1 MEHHTWS
8 GRIDYIHDEV
18 GERGREFFTVTTH
31 QDGRRVIRARCE
43 IDDSEILRDVTYAM
57 EGFTPEEAYIRVVI
71 KGQLKGSAWFT
82 FADGQSNCEALMTD
96 AGRVSQTVKTDGWG
110 SGFIAHPVL
119 CDCFLASLH
128 HEADATQIQW
138 ITGVLTSS
146 HSPDGS
152 TGPMLGQMELGMEL
166 IGDEEIT
173 VPAGTFMT
181 RHYRYHLDHRGQA
194 PAELWVMPGSN
205 QLVKIYWSVL
215 KSSYVLAELNGDP
228 R

>member
-1 MEHHTWS
+1 MEQHTWS
-8 GRIDYIHDEV
+8 GRIDYIHDEL

-43 IDDSEILRDVTYAM
+43 MDDTEILRDVTYSM
-57 EGFTPEEAYIRVVI
+57 EGFTPEEAYLRIVI
-71 KGQLKGSAWFT
+71 KGQLMGSGWIT
-82 FADGQSNCEALMTD
+82 FEDGAAHCESIMKD
-96 AGRVSQTVKTDGWG
+96 AGRVSQTVKTEGRATSFG
-110 SGFIAHPVL
+110 AHPVL
-119 CDCFLASLH
+119 CDCFHASLH
-128 HEADATQIQW
+128 NPADPTQIQW
-138 ITGVLTSS
+138 MTGILNAS

-152 TGPMLGQMELGMEL
+152 TGPMLGKWEFGIEL

-181 RHYRYHLDHRGQA
+181 KHYRYHLDHYGWA
-194 PAELWVMPGSN
+194 PEEIWVLPDSN
-205 QLVKIYWSVL
+205 QLIKIYWSVL